1 MTTVRSSPERV
12 VSVAG
17 VEDPVDP
24 SAVVRAAAEVL
35 VYAPLGLGVKLVE
48 DAPTAVARV
57 RQELSNARFIGRM
70 TVNQGVAQ
78 VRSRMDAD
86 RQTTSVSRSGA
97 SRAVAPADPA
107 PAALRLADTSTAVAG
122 SSGDVEP
129 LGAGPSADDLALP
142 DYDTLP
148 AIDIVAK
155 LDTLTPGERSEIE
168 QYESAHRQRR
178 TVLGKL
184 AQLAEQ

>member
-1 MTTVRSSPERV
+1 MSR
-12 VSVAG
+12 
-17 VEDPVDP
+17 VEDPADP

-48 DAPTAVARV
+48 DAPSAVARV
-57 RQELSNARFIGRM
+57 RQELSNARVIGRM

-78 VRSRMDAD
+78 VRSRMDPE
-86 RQTTSVSRSGA
+86 T
-97 SRAVAPADPA
+97 PA
-107 PAALRLADTSTAVAG
+107 PTTQPSAPTRPSDLSQESARCDGVSGAVAG
-122 SSGDVEP
+122 GDADLV
-129 LGAGPSADDLALP
+129 ATGPSADDLALP

-155 LDTLTPGERSEIE
+155 LDTLTPSERSEIE
-168 QYESAHRQRR
+168 RYESAHRQRR

-184 AQLAEQ
+184 AQLAAQ

>member
-1 MTTVRSSPERV
+1 M
-12 VSVAG
+12 AG

-86 RQTTSVSRSGA
+86 AQTTAVSRSGS
-97 SRAVAPADPA
+97 SRAVAPSDPPSA
-107 PAALRLADTSTAVAG
+107 VVRLADNSNAVAG
-122 SSGDVEP
+122 SSGAGADDVTGDVGP

-168 QYESAHRQRR
+168 RYESAHRQRR